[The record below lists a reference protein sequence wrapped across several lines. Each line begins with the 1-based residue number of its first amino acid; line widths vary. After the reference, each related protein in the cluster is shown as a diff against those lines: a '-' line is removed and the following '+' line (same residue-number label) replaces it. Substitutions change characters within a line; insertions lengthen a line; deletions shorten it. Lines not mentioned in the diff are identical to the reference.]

1 MLTESGEGR
10 GRRGGGGG
18 GGGCRGWAPGCVSG
32 NVQSTQSSTRE
43 QGDGRSEGSSANHKI
58 QEQTPLCVSQMKGSG
73 CGDGHDCHCR
83 QTRCGLGR
91 QPKAAR
97 DDFPPTLQPPLES
110 TLPAQ
115 LDMKR
120 HKPSDQ
126 KSHFLV
132 STGPH
137 GLGNFSV
144 LFVIV
149 KILETINCLF
159 IHRNR

>member
-1 MLTESGEGR
+1 MGAVGR
-10 GRRGGGGG
+10 WGWRLGG
-18 GGGCRGWAPGCVSG
+18 RGWAPGCVSG

-58 QEQTPLCVSQMKGSG
+58 QEQTPLCVSQMKGRG

-83 QTRCGLGR
+83 QIRCGLER

-97 DDFPPTLQPPLES
+97 DDFPLTLQPPLEC
-110 TLPAQ
+110 TFPAQ

-126 KSHFLV
+126 KFQGHMDKGIFQY
-132 STGPH
+132 
-137 GLGNFSV
+137 
-144 LFVIV
+144 
-149 KILETINCLF
+149 CL
-159 IHRNR
+159 